1 VANPPLERIPPSNI
15 EAEQAALGA
24 MMLDPAAADHAIH
37 SLSPTD
43 FYRDAHRTIFSA
55 AADLRRR
62 QMEVDIVTV
71 GDVLRAAGQ
80 LDAVGGM
87 LYLVTIAEQM
97 PSSAGIRAYCA
108 IVRDASRLR
117 ALILT
122 CDRLQNAAYTAKA
135 GDAQAVIESAEAEVL
150 SLSQSAGVTSGF
162 QPLRDYA
169 TRAWREIADAV
180 RPAEGSDHPPLL
192 YMPWQSLRRV
202 IRPLRPGT
210 LTVIA
215 GRPGM
220 GKSVSGLA
228 AALAW
233 ANQGHAG
240 AISTLEMTG
249 ESLGMRAMIMS
260 GKSDANDI
268 RDIEDGAFNAA
279 EIDLALRTL
288 ADACDALP
296 VNLYVDPAAHTTVRT
311 LSREVRV
318 LKSRVPDLRFLVVDY
333 VQLMSGE
340 GRSKAEEVSGIAKGL
355 REIAKEHR
363 LAVVALAQLS
373 RLVEA
378 ERPHRPQLS
387 HLKESGGLEESAD
400 SVLLLYRPSSYGGDE
415 CKRAKFPWV
424 WDSQA
429 QKNIYDGITEIHIAK
444 QRSGEPGGRV
454 RLWLEGARHDF
465 RELTDPERDAIRNAG
480 RQQ

>member
-37 SLSPTD
+37 GLSPTD

-135 GDAQAVIESAEAEVL
+135 GDAQVVLESAEAEVL

-169 TRAWREIADAV
+169 TRAWREIFDSV
-180 RPAEGSDHPPLL
+180 RPAEGTDRPPVL
-192 YMPWQSLRRV
+192 YAPWPSLRRV
-202 IRPLRPGT
+202 MRPLRPGT

-220 GKSVSGLA
+220 GKSVMGLSMALTWA
-228 AALAW
+228 A
-233 ANQGHAG
+233 QGHAG
-240 AISTLEMTG
+240 ALSTLEMTG
-249 ESLGMRAMIMS
+249 EDLGLRALVLS
-260 GKSDANDI
+260 GRSDANDL
-268 RDIEDGAFNAA
+268 RALEDGSYNAA

-311 LSREVRV
+311 LSREIRV
-318 LKSRVPDLRFLVVDY
+318 LKSRVPDLRYLIVDY

-340 GRSKAEEVSGIAKGL
+340 GRSKAEEVSAIARGL
-355 REIAKEHR
+355 CEIAKEHR
-363 LAVVALAQLS
+363 IAVVALSQVS

-378 ERPHRPQLS
+378 EKPRRPQMS
-387 HLKESGGLEESAD
+387 HLKESGGLEENAHLV
-400 SVLLLYRPSSYGGDE
+400 VLMYRPSTYGGDE
-415 CKRAKFPWV
+415 CKRAKYPWV

-429 QKNIYDGITEIHIAK
+429 QRNIYDGITEIHIAK

-454 RLWLEGARHDF
+454 RLWLEGAKHDF
-465 RELTDPERDAIRNAG
+465 RELTDFEREAIRNAG